1 MGGGGGEKSCVDEMQ
16 GFVWIHH
23 ALFQPLL
30 RGTDDASFLARV
42 PPRFSSIET
51 ETKGSRE
58 GVEGL
63 EFSIM
68 KLFLEHVRRFRNKR
82 DAACEIRTHA
92 DVSPS
97 DNRILQS

>member
-1 MGGGGGEKSCVDEMQ
+1 MMPHFSRAFHL
-16 GFVWIHH
+16 GF
-23 ALFQPLL
+23 LQL
-30 RGTDDASFLARV
+30 RRRQKARG
-42 PPRFSSIET
+42 RGLS
-51 ETKGSRE
+51 
-58 GVEGL
+58 L